1 MDLKMKQ
8 DLAKL
13 SKAVYNNRNFEVN
26 GTSGEDA
33 MRKLVYE
40 ALELEPGTVGN
51 ELYYAF
57 ERNKTAVFEV
67 INVTVDALTPTIVRD
82 EFNELANFNTV
93 RLNQNTVFTN
103 PNTKLFKVSQIANGT
118 QDLRRQN
125 LVGSTYTVA
134 TDYYGVAVYT
144 EFEQFLTGMVNWT
157 DFITRVSDS
166 FASYIGQRIYQ
177 AFAEAYDKAR
187 SHLKATGTFDVDT
200 LINLAAHVKASA
212 GVSEVTVYGSLAA
225 LGKVAS
231 QVPVLSDAMADEV
244 NRLGYLTTFRGIKFM
259 ALPDVYVPGTNEFL
273 VDDDSLTIVPSGAK
287 IVDVVFEGDTFT
299 REEQAQEHQ
308 SLQLSFVMLRKLGVQ
323 VNQAAVYGV
332 YQLSA
337 E

>member
-1 MDLKMKQ
+1 MEQKMKQ

-13 SKAVYNNRNFEVN
+13 SRAVYENRNFEVN

-33 MRKLVYE
+33 MRNMMYD
-40 ALELEPGTVGN
+40 ALGLEEGVTGN
-51 ELYYAF
+51 ELYYAY
-57 ERNKTAVFEV
+57 ERNKTALFEI

-82 EFNELANFNTV
+82 EFNSLANFTTKG
-93 RLNQNTVFTN
+93 LNQNVVFTN

-125 LVGSTYTVA
+125 LVGSTYEVS

-144 EFEQFLTGMVNWT
+144 EFEQFLTGMVNWS

-187 SHLKATGTFDVDT
+187 SHLNATGTFDIET

-212 GVSEVTVYGSLAA
+212 GVSEVTVYGSPSA

-231 QVPVLSDAMADEV
+231 QVTLLSDAMADEV
-244 NRLGYLTTFRGIKFM
+244 NRLGYLTTFRGIRFM
-259 ALPDVYVPGTNEFL
+259 ALPEVYVPGTNEFL
-273 VDDDSLTIVPSGAK
+273 VDDNSLTLVPTGSK

-299 REEQAQEHQ
+299 REEQAPEHQ
-308 SLQLSFVMLRKLGVQ
+308 ALQMSFIMMRKLGIQ

-332 YQLSA
+332 YQLNA
-337 E
+337 